1 MNLKDMIAKMDAIEA
16 PSKKQKLEESAS
28 MNISMTADDAGQVGQ
43 LMSMMRNAGMS
54 PEKVSD
60 KPLTPRM
67 DMEKHMKALGAMDDD
82 PSIPGRDDVDGDMDL
97 KAGIIAKGLGA
108 TGGAVAGDALDKAT
122 GGVASTAATGL
133 GAKAGTA
140 LGGALGGPVGAALG
154 GAAGAAIGSQAPK
167 IAGGIAGASMVDDAE
182 NDDTRVEG
190 DYANSPDEEYS
201 PHTDVIKGGT
211 DLNKSK
217 KSYPKV
223 AGGDNPM
230 ALADRIKEE
239 LNALYTEYKG
249 KDVVKEGGVKDMMQ
263 DVEEGMGKAEFAKKY
278 PGQDYDKIK
287 KDIKDNAEENN

>member
-16 PSKKQKLEESAS
+16 PSKKQELKESAS

-60 KPLTPRM
+60 RPLAPRM
-67 DMEKHMKALGAMDDD
+67 DMEKHMKALGAMDD
-82 PSIPGRDDVDGDMDL
+82 PSIPGKDDVPGDMDL
-97 KAGIIAKGLGA
+97 KAGAVSSGLGNIA
-108 TGGAVAGDALDKAT
+108 GQAIGGGPIGGAIGSLAG
-122 GGVASTAATGL
+122 GGGIPGVA
-133 GAKAGTA
+133 
-140 LGGALGGPVGAALG
+140 GGALGTMAGNAILPGVGGMIGGALG
-154 GAAGAAIGSQAPK
+154 SAVGGA
-167 IAGGIAGASMVDDAE
+167 M
-182 NDDTRVEG
+182 NDDEQKEG

-201 PHTDVIKGGT
+201 PASDVIKSGN

-223 AGGDNPM
+223 AGGDNPR

-239 LNALYTEYKG
+239 LDALYAEYKG

-287 KDIKDNAEENN
+287 QDIKDNAEENN

>member
-16 PSKKQKLEESAS
+16 PSKKQELKESAS

-60 KPLTPRM
+60 RPLAPRM
-67 DMEKHMKALGAMDDD
+67 DMEKHMKALGAMDD
-82 PSIPGRDDVDGDMDL
+82 PSIPGKDDVPGDMDL
-97 KAGIIAKGLGA
+97 KAGAVSSGLGNIA
-108 TGGAVAGDALDKAT
+108 GQAIGGGPVGGAIGSLAG
-122 GGVASTAATGL
+122 GGGIPGVA
-133 GAKAGTA
+133 
-140 LGGALGGPVGAALG
+140 GGALGTMAGNAILPGVGGMIGGALG
-154 GAAGAAIGSQAPK
+154 SAVGGA
-167 IAGGIAGASMVDDAE
+167 M
-182 NDDTRVEG
+182 NDDEQKEG

-201 PHTDVIKGGT
+201 PASDVIKSGN

-223 AGGDNPM
+223 AGGDNPR

-239 LNALYTEYKG
+239 LDALYAEYKG

-287 KDIKDNAEENN
+287 QDIKDNAEENN

>member
-1 MNLKDMIAKMDAIEA
+1 MIAKMDAIEA

-60 KPLTPRM
+60 KPLAPRM

-82 PSIPGRDDVDGDMDL
+82 PSIPGKDDVPGDMDL
-97 KAGIIAKGLGA
+97 KAGIVSRGLKGAGLD
-108 TGGAVAGDALDKAT
+108 AVDKMT
-122 GGVASTAATGL
+122 GGVASNFAADG
-133 GAKAGTA
+133 AGTVA
-140 LGGALGGPVGAALG
+140 DMVVPGSSAIVKPIVKKVVAPVVGATMFG
-154 GAAGAAIGSQAPK
+154 
-167 IAGGIAGASMVDDAE
+167 DDAE

-201 PHTDVIKGGT
+201 PASDVIKSGN

-223 AGGDNPM
+223 AGGDNPR
-230 ALADRIKEE
+230 ALADKIKEE
-239 LNALYTEYKG
+239 LSALYTEYKG
-249 KDVVKEGGVKDMMQ
+249 QDVVKEGVKDMIQ
-263 DVEEGMGKAEFAKKY
+263 DVEEGMSKAKFEKEY

-287 KDIKDNAEENN
+287 QEIKDKAKENN

>member
-82 PSIPGRDDVDGDMDL
+82 PEIPGRDDVDGDMDL

-122 GGVASTAATGL
+122 GGVGSSVAADGAGAVADMVVPGSSAIVKPIVKTAA
-133 GAKAGTA
+133 
-140 LGGALGGPVGAALG
+140 PFV
-154 GAAGAAIGSQAPK
+154 AGATMFG
-167 IAGGIAGASMVDDAE
+167 DDAE

-201 PHTDVIKGGT
+201 PASDVIKSGN

-223 AGGDNPM
+223 AGGDNPR
-230 ALADRIKEE
+230 ALADKIKEE
-239 LNALYTEYKG
+239 LSALYTEYKG
-249 KDVVKEGGVKDMMQ
+249 QDVVKEGVKDMIQ
-263 DVEEGMGKAEFAKKY
+263 DVEEGMSKAKFEKEY

-287 KDIKDNAEENN
+287 QEIKDKAKENN

>member
-16 PSKKQKLEESAS
+16 PSKKQELKESAS

-60 KPLTPRM
+60 RPLAPRM

-82 PSIPGRDDVDGDMDL
+82 PEIPGKDDVDGDMDL
-97 KAGIIAKGLGA
+97 KAGIAGTGLKA
-108 TGGAVAGDALDKAT
+108 TGGYVAADALDKAT
-122 GGVASTAATGL
+122 GGVASDAISTG
-133 GAKAGTA
+133 A
-140 LGGALGGPVGAALG
+140 GALADLVVPGSSAIVKPIAKQFGAG
-154 GAAGAAIGSQAPK
+154 VIGAGA
-167 IAGGIAGASMVDDAE
+167 GAMTDDAE

-201 PHTDVIKGGT
+201 PHTDVIKGGN

-230 ALADRIKEE
+230 ALASKIKEE
-239 LNALYTEYKG
+239 LSTLYKEYTG
-249 KDVVKEGGVKDMMQ
+249 EAIVKEGGVKDMMQ

-278 PGQDYDKIK
+278 PGADYDKIK
-287 KDIKDNAEENN
+287 QDIKDNAEENN

>member
-1 MNLKDMIAKMDAIEA
+1 MIAKMDAIEA
-16 PSKKQKLEESAS
+16 PSKKQELKESAS

-60 KPLTPRM
+60 KPLAPRM

-82 PSIPGRDDVDGDMDL
+82 PSIPGKDDVPGDMDL
-97 KAGIIAKGLGA
+97 KAGLIGKGLGA
-108 TGGAVAGDALDKAT
+108 TGGAVAADALDKAT
-122 GGVASTAATGL
+122 GGVGSDLAATGAGVVADL
-133 GAKAGTA
+133 VVPGSSTFVKPIAKAIA
-140 LGGALGGPVGAALG
+140 PKVAGAIG
-154 GAAGAAIGSQAPK
+154 GAA
-167 IAGGIAGASMVDDAE
+167 MVDDE
-182 NDDTRVEG
+182 QKEG
-190 DYANSPDEEYS
+190 DYANSPDEQYS
-201 PHTDVIKGGT
+201 PATDVT
-211 DLNKSK
+211 NPPSNDLNKSK

-223 AGGDNPM
+223 AGGDNPRE
-230 ALADRIKEE
+230 LADRIKEE

-287 KDIKDNAEENN
+287 QDIKDNAEENN

>member
-60 KPLTPRM
+60 KPLAPRM

-82 PSIPGRDDVDGDMDL
+82 PSIPGKDDVPGDMDL
-97 KAGIIAKGLGA
+97 KAGIVSRGLKGAGLD
-108 TGGAVAGDALDKAT
+108 AVDKMT
-122 GGVASTAATGL
+122 GGVASNFAADGAGAVADMVVPGSSAIVKPIVKTAA
-133 GAKAGTA
+133 
-140 LGGALGGPVGAALG
+140 PFV
-154 GAAGAAIGSQAPK
+154 AGATMFG
-167 IAGGIAGASMVDDAE
+167 DDAE

-201 PHTDVIKGGT
+201 PASDVIKSGN

-223 AGGDNPM
+223 AGGDNPR
-230 ALADRIKEE
+230 ALADKIKEE
-239 LNALYTEYKG
+239 LSALYTEYKG
-249 KDVVKEGGVKDMMQ
+249 QDVVKEGVKDMIQ
-263 DVEEGMGKAEFAKKY
+263 DVEEGMSKAKFEKEY

-287 KDIKDNAEENN
+287 QEIKDKAKENN